1 MNINELLEEK
11 ICQTINQPKK
21 RCSTDYYPRYL
32 QQQTKKQKRILT
44 NVTYPSHWTKIHSIN
59 SNQAKNHY
67 AFPSDM
73 AQFYLK
79 SDVRDVIR

>member
-1 MNINELLEEK
+1 MNINELLKEK
-11 ICQTINQPKK
+11 YIKI
-21 RCSTDYYPRYL
+21 STSQKEVFHRL
-32 QQQTKKQKRILT
+32 LSQISAATNKKQKRILT
-44 NVTYPSHWTKIHSIN
+44 NVTHPSHWTKIHSIN